1 MTPQEAMALFGSQNK
16 MAKAFGVTP
25 PAILR
30 WRKQGYFPRGREY
43 QLPAAL
49 EAHRAVYGATQ
60 PQGTA
65 QVQAG

>member
-1 MTPQEAMALFGSQNK
+1 LTPQEAVALFGSQNK

-49 EAHRAVYGATQ
+49 EAHRAIYGATQ
-60 PQGTA
+60 PEGAVQG
-65 QVQAG
+65 QGG

>member
-1 MTPQEAMALFGSQNK
+1 LTPQEAMALFGSQNK
-16 MAKAFGVTP
+16 MAKAFGVTA

-49 EAHRAVYGATQ
+49 EAHRAAYGATQ
-60 PQGTA
+60 PQGAA
-65 QVQAG
+65 QGQGG

>member
-1 MTPQEAMALFGSQNK
+1 MTPNEAVALFGSQNK
-16 MAKAFGVTP
+16 MAQAFGVTP

-49 EAHRAVYGATQ
+49 EAHRKAYGAT
-60 PQGTA
+60 PSLGEGQG
-65 QVQAG
+65 QGG